1 MGPELSGEVLT
12 SDGEPSF
19 VGRCFVTMARMAKT
33 RTFIAVEAV
42 DGVHAQ
48 AQAAIERLRPLASNV
63 KWVES
68 ENLHWTL
75 QFLGDLKDEEIAEV
89 CRRVQRVVA
98 NVEPFSL
105 TANGV
110 GAFPKPERP
119 KVLWLGADEGS
130 NDFCRLQRA
139 IEQSLNDL
147 GFRGENRQFVPH
159 LTLGRVGPGPDN
171 RVLMQG
177 LSDLADFAG
186 GQMFV
191 DEAIVY
197 ASEPQRSGPKYVPLA
212 HLKLGG

>member
-1 MGPELSGEVLT
+1 
-12 SDGEPSF
+12 
-19 VGRCFVTMARMAKT
+19 MAKT

-63 KWVES
+63 KWVEP

-89 CRRVQRVVA
+89 CRRVQKVVTK
-98 NVEPFSL
+98 VEPFSL
-105 TANGV
+105 TAASV
-110 GAFPKPERP
+110 GAFPKPDKPR
-119 KVLWLGADEGS
+119 VLWLGAGEGS
-130 NDFCRLQRA
+130 QQFCDLEAA
-139 IEQSLNDL
+139 IEENLSSM

-159 LTLGRVGPGPDN
+159 LTLGRVGPGPGNAD
-171 RVLMQG
+171 LG
-177 LSDLADFAG
+177 PALEDLANFAG

-191 DEAIVY
+191 DEVTVY

>member
-1 MGPELSGEVLT
+1 
-12 SDGEPSF
+12 
-19 VGRCFVTMARMAKT
+19 MAKT
-33 RTFIAVEAV
+33 RTFIAVEAI

-63 KWVES
+63 KWVEP

-89 CRRVQRVVA
+89 CRRVQKVVA
-98 NVEPFSL
+98 QVEPFSL
-105 TANGV
+105 TGASV
-110 GAFPKPERP
+110 GAFPKLDRP
-119 KVLWLGADEGS
+119 RVLWLGAGEGS
-130 NDFCRLQRA
+130 QQFIELAGA
-139 IEQSLNDL
+139 IEQNLANM

-159 LTLGRVGPGPDN
+159 LTLGRVGPGDN
-171 RVLMQG
+171 AALATAIEA
-177 LSDLADFAG
+177 LSDFAG

-191 DEAIVY
+191 DEVVVF

>member
-1 MGPELSGEVLT
+1 
-12 SDGEPSF
+12 
-19 VGRCFVTMARMAKT
+19 MAKT

-63 KWVES
+63 KWVEP

-89 CRRVQRVVA
+89 CRRVQKIVA
-98 NVEPFSL
+98 DVAPFSL
-105 TANGV
+105 TGSGV
-110 GAFPKPERP
+110 GAFPKLDRP
-119 KVLWLGADEGS
+119 KVLWLGVSEGM
-130 NDFCRLQRA
+130 DQFAALQA
-139 IEQSLNDL
+139 KVETNLEGM

-159 LTLGRVGPGPDN
+159 LTLGRVGPGQDN
-171 RVLMQG
+171 GALVEGVTQ
-177 LSDLADFAG
+177 LSNFAG

-191 DEAIVY
+191 DEVVVY
-197 ASEPQRSGPKYVPLA
+197 ASEPQRSGPKYTPLA